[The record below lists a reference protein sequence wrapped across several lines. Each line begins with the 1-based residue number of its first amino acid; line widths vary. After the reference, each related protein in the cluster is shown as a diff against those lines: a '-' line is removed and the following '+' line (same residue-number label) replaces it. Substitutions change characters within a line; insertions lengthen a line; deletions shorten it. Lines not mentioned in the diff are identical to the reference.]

1 MKQRTKDI
9 SPILGFSTIVV
20 AMACGWAGACHADER
35 ADDPNFKLTLGL
47 QNFSESGRGVDLNLR
62 HSSEELGTTWLG
74 YFDADGLDAHQLR
87 GGWDQSFGDT
97 VRVSPSLQIASGG
110 FVGGSI
116 NLETGK
122 TWFVGAGYGRT
133 NLRPYFNLNYDPNDA
148 WTLSGGYR
156 ADGVS
161 YTLSYTRDD
170 RENPDQQ
177 HFHAIYKTP
186 IHGSDHLTMDF
197 LYKRGMVNGDSIAK
211 LGATL
216 TYDWPR
222 MFVRLAYDP
231 NTNFSSDDA
240 VRLSVGSRF

>member
-1 MKQRTKDI
+1 MKERITGWRT
-9 SPILGFSTIVV
+9 PRFTTVV
-20 AMACGWAGACHADER
+20 FAMACGWACACHADER
-35 ADDPNFKLTLGL
+35 ADDPNFKLTLGI
-47 QNFSESGRGVDLNLR
+47 QNFSESGRGVDVNLR
-62 HSSEELGTTWLG
+62 HTSELGTAWIG

-87 GGWDQSFGDT
+87 GGWDQSFGET
-97 VRVSPSLQIASGG
+97 IRLSPSLQIASGG
-110 FVGGSI
+110 FVGGSM

-122 TWFVGAGYGRT
+122 TWFAGAGYGRT

-148 WTLSGGYR
+148 WSLSGGYR

-177 HFHAIYKTP
+177 HLHAIYKTLAN
-186 IHGSDHLTMDF
+186 GSDRLTVDL
-197 LYKRGMVNGDSIAK
+197 LYKRGFVNGEGIAK
-211 LGATL
+211 LGATF

-231 NTNFSSDDA
+231 NTNFTSDNA
-240 VRLSVGSRF
+240 LRASLGSRF

>member
-1 MKQRTKDI
+1 MNERISGRRT
-9 SPILGFSTIVV
+9 LWFSTMLV
-20 AMACGWAGACHADER
+20 ATVCGWSASCHADEH
-35 ADDPNFKLTLGL
+35 ADNPNFKLTLGI
-47 QNFSESGRGVDLNLR
+47 QDFSESGRGVDVNLR
-62 HSSEELGTTWLG
+62 HASELGNTWVG
-74 YFDADGLDAHQLR
+74 YFDANGLDAHQLR

-97 VRVSPSLQIASGG
+97 VRLSPSLQVASGG

-148 WTLSGGYR
+148 WSLSGGYR

-177 HFHAIYKTP
+177 HLHAIYRAP
-186 IHGSDHLTMDF
+186 VNGGDRLTADL
-197 LYKRGMVNGDSIAK
+197 LYKRGLVNGESISK
-211 LGATL
+211 LGATF

-222 MFVRLAYDP
+222 TFVRLAYDP
-231 NTNFSSDDA
+231 NTNFSSDNV
-240 VRLSVGSRF
+240 VRVSVGTRF